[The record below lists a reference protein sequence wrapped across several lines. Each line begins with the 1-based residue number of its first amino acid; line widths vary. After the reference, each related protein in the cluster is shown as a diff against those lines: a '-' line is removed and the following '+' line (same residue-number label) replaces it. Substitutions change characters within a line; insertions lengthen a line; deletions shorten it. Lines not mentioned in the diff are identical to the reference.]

1 MIFLL
6 LYTICRINLKS
17 RMVTPPAVLLLFM
30 VVLSILGYFCFQMK
44 FKIIFNFSEG
54 SPWDFGKDWTK
65 CVDWLLLVLISM
77 VSVVMSPSSSLIL
90 LIWIFFLHL
99 LVNLDKGLSS
109 LSSRR
114 TSSVSLCLS
123 IGCCLYFIGFNPEF
137 DCFLLSSPSEWFW
150 FSFVFWSRTLRCAI
164 KL

>member
-99 LVNLDKGLSS
+99 LVNLDKGLSILLIFFS
-109 LSSRR
+109 QINL
-114 TSSVSLCLS
+114 VSLM
-123 IGCCLYFIGFNPEF
+123 FVFF
-137 DCFLLSSPSEWFW
+137 CFLVLFIYL
-150 FSFVFWSRTLRCAI
+150 FLNIT
-164 KL
+164 

>member
-1 MIFLL
+1 M
-6 LYTICRINLKS
+6 YTAEEGI
-17 RMVTPPAVLLLFM
+17 
-30 VVLSILGYFCFQMK
+30 GYCET
-44 FKIIFNFSEG
+44 IA
-54 SPWDFGKDWTK
+54 T
-65 CVDWLLLVLISM
+65 
-77 VSVVMSPSSSLIL
+77 VSVGPLLSLIL
-90 LIWIFFLHL
+90 LIWIFSPHL

-150 FSFVFWSRTLRCAI
+150 FSFVF
-164 KL
+164 